1 MGRTLVMAD
10 LIGNASFLRS
20 ALKYLPYKIP
30 GKHVII
36 AFLLDLDRLLQGK
49 LLRAG
54 DYATREERADSLSKN
69 VKALLQKMR
78 AYARRT
84 DVPKSEC
91 LVLQSLRQAVLKRT
105 PVRSYASIDG
115 CDDSQNS
122 EMGTEEGDDENYA
135 WESDVDT
142 YNWDPAEA
150 AHESWDSAEAALAS
164 WDSEE
169 AARAPESWDAPDAA
183 HAPESWDSA
192 EAALASWDSTEA
204 ARAPESWD
212 STEAAHAPES
222 WDAAEAALASWD
234 SEEAARAPTSAPL
247 LVGKPV
253 PPDEALDFED
263 QKKLLVLQKK
273 LLVLQKVYQPTS
285 APLLVGKPVPPDEAL
300 DFEDQLVCDSQAWG
314 SGGWD
319 GGASPQDETLRLV
332 EMPTPSRDA
341 PRVKRPR
348 LSWRRECEQEDEAWG
363 GPPRFPLC
371 GWAAR
376 NADKTNTYCYD
387 PILDNEATKDTRK
400 KKKHC
405 KICKW
410 CGGAR
415 T

>member
-1 MGRTLVMAD
+1 MDENL
-10 LIGNASFLRS
+10 
-20 ALKYLPYKIP
+20 
-30 GKHVII
+30 
-36 AFLLDLDRLLQGK
+36 
-49 LLRAG
+49 
-54 DYATREERADSLSKN
+54 SLSN
-69 VKALLQKMR
+69 
-78 AYARRT
+78 
-84 DVPKSEC
+84 D
-91 LVLQSLRQAVLKRT
+91 
-105 PVRSYASIDG
+105 SINLNEFNIADENHEVG
-115 CDDSQNS
+115 EINMEGGED
-122 EMGTEEGDDENYA
+122 EEGDDENYA

-150 AHESWDSAEAALAS
+150 AHESWDPTEAAH
-164 WDSEE
+164 E
-169 AARAPESWDAPDAA
+169 
-183 HAPESWDSA
+183 
-192 EAALASWDSTEA
+192 SWDSTEA

-263 QKKLLVLQKK
+263 Q
-273 LLVLQKVYQPTS
+273 
-285 APLLVGKPVPPDEAL
+285 
-300 DFEDQLVCDSQAWG
+300 LVCDSQAWG

-319 GGASPQDETLRLV
+319 GDASPQDETLQLV
-332 EMPTPSRDA
+332 AMPTPSRDA

-348 LSWRRECEQEDEAWG
+348 LSWRRECELEDEAWR

-400 KKKHC
+400 KTK
-405 KICKW
+405 
-410 CGGAR
+410 
-415 T
+415 TL

>member
-1 MGRTLVMAD
+1 
-10 LIGNASFLRS
+10 
-20 ALKYLPYKIP
+20 
-30 GKHVII
+30 
-36 AFLLDLDRLLQGK
+36 
-49 LLRAG
+49 
-54 DYATREERADSLSKN
+54 
-69 VKALLQKMR
+69 
-78 AYARRT
+78 
-84 DVPKSEC
+84 
-91 LVLQSLRQAVLKRT
+91 
-105 PVRSYASIDG
+105 
-115 CDDSQNS
+115 
-122 EMGTEEGDDENYA
+122 
-135 WESDVDT
+135 
-142 YNWDPAEA
+142 
-150 AHESWDSAEAALAS
+150 
-164 WDSEE
+164 
-169 AARAPESWDAPDAA
+169 
-183 HAPESWDSA
+183 
-192 EAALASWDSTEA
+192 
-204 ARAPESWD
+204 
-212 STEAAHAPES
+212 
-222 WDAAEAALASWD
+222 
-234 SEEAARAPTSAPL
+234 L

-273 LLVLQKVYQPTS
+273 LLGPKKMYQPTS

-332 EMPTPSRDA
+332 AMPTPSRDA